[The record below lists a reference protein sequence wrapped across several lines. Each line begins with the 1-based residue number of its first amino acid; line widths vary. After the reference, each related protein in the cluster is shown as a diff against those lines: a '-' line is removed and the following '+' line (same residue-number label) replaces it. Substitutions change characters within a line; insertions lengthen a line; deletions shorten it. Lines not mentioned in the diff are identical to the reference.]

1 MTTPVTSST
10 PAAPVDPTDLRPG
23 NYTSSIILNR
33 IFALILEMITSLQN
47 ATASQANNLTFLT
60 NWQAAYT
67 DAMSQ
72 IHTFIKNP
80 GANTL
85 FSQDNSASASSR
97 NDLNNLNSNFI
108 QTLQNR
114 QTTVSDNAKALQ
126 SNVNQSNDAVN
137 QQSNLGTAILQELS
151 TLLATIFK

>member
-1 MTTPVTSST
+1 MSSPVTPTT
-10 PAAPVDPTDLRPG
+10 PAAPVDPTDLRHG

-33 IFALILEMITSLQN
+33 IFALILNMITSLQN
-47 ATASQANNLTFLT
+47 ATASQANNLTFMT
-60 NWQAAYT
+60 HWQAAYT

-72 IHTFIKNP
+72 VHTFIKNP
-80 GANTL
+80 GSGQL
-85 FSQDNSASASSR
+85 FSADSSSAASSR
-97 NDLNNLNSNFI
+97 NDLNNLNSNFL

-114 QTTVSDNAKALQ
+114 QTTVSDNAKAIQ
-126 SNVNQSNDAVN
+126 SNINQSNDAVN